1 MSVGPRAEKFNIV
14 SNDYGRTYKSDFSVS
29 DREHCFWTNFVQNI
43 IIASLSWNSV
53 PRLIR
58 LCRIQWCC
66 SIFLFSTGNT
76 FFGQIKIFS
85 FSWNL
90 VPRLILICRIQW
102 RCSLFLFYTGNTFFG
117 KNHRQSVVSVSAA
130 VWE

>member
-1 MSVGPRAEKFNIV
+1 MSVGHRAEKFNIV
-14 SNDYGRTYKSDFSVS
+14 SNDYGRTHKNDFSVS
-29 DREHCFWTNFVQNI
+29 DRKYCFWTNFVQNI

-58 LCRIQWCC
+58 ICRIQWCC